1 MSKLLEG
8 LNPAQKA
15 AVTEF
20 ENPSLIIAGA
30 GSGKTRVLT
39 ARIAYM
45 LEKGVVPHSILA
57 LTFTNKAAAQMKE
70 RLAEMIDPYMA
81 RTIAMGTFH
90 SIFSRIIR
98 ENAEALGYPTSYTI
112 YQPSDA
118 KSLIK
123 SIIKE
128 LNLSDDRYK
137 PNTILSRI
145 SFAKNSL
152 VTPGAYMANPD
163 FTAEDR
169 ELRIPQFATIYSTYC
184 ARCKASGALDFDDLL
199 LQTNILFRDF
209 PEILAKYQNRFQYI
223 LVDEY
228 QDTNYAQYIIIRRL
242 AQHHSRVCVVG
253 DDAQS
258 IYSFRGAKIE
268 NILNFRKHFPTAKTF
283 KLEQNYRSTQ
293 TIVDAANSLI
303 SHNKT
308 RLDKRCFSA
317 AEMGEKIKI
326 VRAFTDREEATMVAD
341 AMVDRMRSEDVSW
354 GEMAVLYRT
363 NSQSQAMEQA
373 LRQKGIPY
381 QIHRGNS
388 FYEHK
393 EIKDILAYIRL
404 VINPRDDEAFRR
416 IINYPTRGIG
426 GTTLERIEAY
436 AKQQDRSM
444 WDAID
449 SLVEEPVSDPIQKT
463 IVRKVKEFVA
473 LIREISLQRA
483 TMSLYDFGLMLANRS
498 GILPLYRLQN
508 TTEATSAIDNI
519 EELLNTMQLFNEQ
532 VEAEMRSG
540 ERHEDEPAT
549 IEEWLQ
555 SVMLLTDQDT
565 DEEQSEKVTLMTV
578 HSSKGLEY
586 GYIYIIGVEHNLF
599 PSQRAMESGEVEEE
613 RRLFYVALTRAKRAA
628 WVSFCDMRFK
638 WGNMEFSQ
646 PSSFLGEIDP
656 KYLDM
661 EDGATLNNL
670 SSRRGGTTINDGKYN
685 SDKRENQTLNNNSR
699 GFIATRQPRRGE
711 DRERAIDNLR
721 KQYDIRHQQAKREAL
736 NTPPGG
742 YITPTQRDNIAP
754 PKPNTAGMKSLG
766 TRRVSQSVNTTAS
779 SGTKYNIGDRLEH
792 KKFGKGRVVEVGAW
806 SDGDMLKVDF
816 ESVGLKSIIAK
827 LAPIVKI
834 D

>member
-1 MSKLLEG
+1 MSNLLEG

-15 AVTEF
+15 AVTGF

-45 LEKGVVPHSILA
+45 LEKGVAPHSILA

-81 RTIAMGTFH
+81 RSIAMGTFH

-123 SIIKE
+123 SIVKE
-128 LNLSDDRYK
+128 LNLAEERYK
-137 PNTILSRI
+137 PNVILSRI

-152 VTPGAYMANPD
+152 VTPSAYMANPD
-163 FTAEDR
+163 LAAEDR
-169 ELRIPQFATIYSTYC
+169 ERHIPQFAAIYSTYC

-209 PEILAKYQNRFQYI
+209 PQILAKYQERFQYI

-242 AQHHSRVCVVG
+242 AQYHGRVCVVG

-268 NILNFRKHFPTAKTF
+268 NILNFKKHFPTAQTY

-303 SHNKT
+303 AHNKT
-308 RLDKRCFSA
+308 KLDKRCFSA
-317 AEMGEKIKI
+317 SERGENIRI
-326 VRAFTDREEATMVAD
+326 VRAFTDRDEATMVAD
-341 AMVDRMRSEDVSW
+341 SMIERMQNESVSW

-373 LRQKGIPY
+373 LRQKNIPY
-381 QIHRGNS
+381 QIHRGSS
-388 FYEHK
+388 FYDHK

-404 VINPRDDEAFRR
+404 VINPQDDEAFRR

-426 GTTLERIEAY
+426 GTTLDKIENY
-436 AKQQDRSM
+436 AKEQNSSM
-444 WDAID
+444 WNAID
-449 SLVEEPVSDPIQKT
+449 SLVEEPTTDPIQKT
-463 IVRKVKEFVA
+463 IIRKVKEFVA
-473 LIREISLQRA
+473 LIRDISLQRA
-483 TMSLYDFGLMLANRS
+483 TMGLYDFGLMLASRS
-498 GILPLYRLQN
+498 GILPAYRLQN
-508 TTEATSAIDNI
+508 SVEANSAIDNI

-532 VEAEMRSG
+532 VEAEIRNG
-540 ERHEDEPAT
+540 ERREDEPAT

-555 SVMLLTDQDT
+555 SVMLLTDQDSG
-565 DEEQSEKVTLMTV
+565 EEQGEKVTLMTV

-586 GYIYIIGVEHNLF
+586 GYIFIIGVEHNLF
-599 PSQRAMESGEVEEE
+599 PSQRALESGEIEEE
-613 RRLFYVALTRAKRAA
+613 RRLFYVAITRAKKAA
-628 WVSFCDMRFK
+628 WISFCDMRFK
-638 WGNMEFSQ
+638 WGSMEFSQ
-646 PSSFLGEIDP
+646 PSSFIAEIDP
-656 KYLDM
+656 KYLDIA
-661 EDGATLNNL
+661 EGTDLKEL
-670 SSRRGGTTINDGKYN
+670 SSRRRSPAINDGDYITPKGERPN
-685 SDKRENQTLNNNSR
+685 RERSSR
-699 GFIATRQPRRGE
+699 GYISTTHPQKGDNREAINDLRR
-711 DRERAIDNLR
+711 
-721 KQYDIRHQQAKREAL
+721 QYDIRHQQKAKRESL

-742 YITPTQRDNIAP
+742 YTAPTYRSSTQPVAQPQRS
-754 PKPNTAGMKSLG
+754 TSGMRSLG
-766 TRRVSQSVNTTAS
+766 VRKNPVETNAPSAKYSV
-779 SGTKYNIGDRLEH
+779 GDRLQHE
-792 KKFGKGRVVEVGAW
+792 KFGNGRVIEIGAW

-816 ESVGLKSIIAK
+816 ESVGVKSIIAK
-827 LAPIVKI
+827 LAPIKRL
-834 D
+834 

>member
-1 MSKLLEG
+1 MSNLLDG

-15 AVTEF
+15 AVTGF
-20 ENPSLIIAGA
+20 QNPSLIIAGA

-45 LEKGVVPHSILA
+45 IEQGVPPHSILA

-70 RLAEMIDPYMA
+70 RIAEMVDPYVA
-81 RTIAMGTFH
+81 RMIAMGTFH

-98 ENAEALGYPTSYTI
+98 ENAEVLGYPSSYTI

-118 KSLIK
+118 KTLIK
-123 SIIKE
+123 SIVKE

-163 FTAEDR
+163 FGAEDR
-169 ELRIPQFATIYSTYC
+169 EHNIPQFAVIYSTYC

-209 PEILAKYQNRFQYI
+209 PEILAKYQERFQYI

-268 NILNFRKHFPTAKTF
+268 NILNFKKHFPAAQTY

-303 SHNKT
+303 AHNKT
-308 RLDKRCFSA
+308 KLDKRCFS
-317 AEMGEKIKI
+317 ESEVGEKIRV
-326 VRAFTDREEATMVAD
+326 VRAYTDREEATMVAD
-341 AMVDRMRSEDVSW
+341 SMIDRMRNEDISW

-363 NSQSQAMEQA
+363 NSQSQAIEQA

-393 EIKDILAYIRL
+393 EIKDVLAYIRL

-436 AKQQDRSM
+436 AKQREMSM

-449 SLVEEPVSDPIQKT
+449 LLVEEPVTDPIQRT
-463 IVRKVKEFVA
+463 IVRKVKEFVE
-473 LIREISLQRA
+473 LIRDISLQRV
-483 TMSLYDFGLMLANRS
+483 TMGLYDFGLMLATRS
-498 GILPLYRLQN
+498 GILPMYRLQN
-508 TTEATSAIDNI
+508 TTEASSAIDNI
-519 EELLNTMQLFNEQ
+519 EELLNTMQIFNDQIEEQ
-532 VEAEMRSG
+532 IQSG
-540 ERHEDEPAT
+540 EREENEVAT

-555 SVMLLTDQDT
+555 SVMLLTDQDS
-565 DEEQSEKVTLMTV
+565 DEEQGERVTLMTV

-586 GYIYIIGVEHNLF
+586 GYIYIVGVEHNLF
-599 PSQRAMESGEVEEE
+599 PSQRAVESGETEEE
-613 RRLFYVALTRAKRAA
+613 RRLFYVAITRAKRAA
-628 WVSFCDMRFK
+628 WISFCDMRFR
-638 WGNMEFSQ
+638 WGKMEFSK
-646 PSSFLGEIDP
+646 PSSFLSQIDP
-656 KYLDM
+656 KYLDVA
-661 EDGATLNNL
+661 EGANV
-670 SSRRGGTTINDGKYN
+670 
-685 SDKRENQTLNNNSR
+685 
-699 GFIATRQPRRGE
+699 
-711 DRERAIDNLR
+711 RERASSGERVERVSSRPQPISPQR
-721 KQYDIRHQQAKREAL
+721 GEMRSDIR
-736 NTPPGG
+736 
-742 YITPTQRDNIAP
+742 
-754 PKPNTAGMKSLG
+754 GMRSLG
-766 TRRVSQSVNTTAS
+766 TRVATPEVPPTQSAAS
-779 SGTKYNIGDRLEH
+779 GAKYAIGDRLQH
-792 KKFGKGRVVEVGAW
+792 DRFGKGRVTGIEPW
-806 SDGDMLKVDF
+806 NDGEMLSVDF
-816 ESVGLKSIIAK
+816 ERVGMKKIIAK
-827 LAPIVKI
+827 LAPIRKI
-834 D
+834 E